1 MSRRRLAAAGPGQR
15 HTRPYFAAARILAA
29 GIVAVFSCIG
39 LVSASADPV
48 APPGF
53 QSSASAFGVVVSA
66 DLPGAPLTD
75 TPLDSGG
82 PSGEASLNSLGEG
95 VGYAAFPD
103 PGQFVI
109 SLPGLVAGLLGTGA
123 AGLPP
128 IHLPQL
134 PAYPFEVTA
143 NSTTPTASIGA
154 GAYNISATTGQT
166 YSTGKAT
173 AGLQIDAAGNAA
185 LLTGSSSI
193 DVNDDGSVVATATS
207 DLQGLTIGPVTLG
220 EITSTATETLSNDGT
235 VTPSSSLSITGV
247 RVGTLPVTVSTKG
260 LNVAGTSV
268 PLPVSSVLNTVLA
281 ADHIKLSFV
290 TAQSFKDR
298 VVAPALDITGPLPT
312 KEIGTKNGT
321 FDLTVGSA
329 TASIEATAP
338 APPSSVGTPG
348 VGSVGSGGDLGTSPV
363 GSGDSGVLPPLP
375 GSDTTSG
382 DVIPPV
388 VAPATG
394 TENPQASLS
403 AASANLFDIRS
414 SYLVLC
420 IVGAVAVLLGQL
432 VRLMGVRG
440 PWTSTDG

>member
-1 MSRRRLAAAGPGQR
+1 MRLIGTGRRPA
-15 HTRPYFAAARILAA
+15 RPYFAAARVLAA
-29 GIVAVFSCIG
+29 VTVAVFSCLG
-39 LVSASADPV
+39 LVSASAASV
-48 APPGF
+48 SPPGF
-53 QSSASAFGVVVSA
+53 QSTASAFGVLVSA

-82 PSGEASLNSLGEG
+82 PSGEASLDSLGEG

-109 SLPGLVAGLLGTGA
+109 SLPGLVAGLLSTGA

-154 GAYNISATTGQT
+154 GAYNISAATGQT

-173 AGLQIDAAGNAA
+173 AGLQIDAAGNTA

-193 DVNDDGSVVATATS
+193 KVNDDGSVVATATS

-235 VTPSSSLSITGV
+235 ITPSSSLSITSV
-247 RVGTLPVTVSTKG
+247 RVGTLPITVSTKG

-268 PLPVSSVLNTVLA
+268 PLPVSTVLNKALA
-281 ADHIKLSFV
+281 ADDIKLSFV
-290 TAQSFKDR
+290 AAQNLKNL

-329 TASIEATAP
+329 TASITATAP
-338 APPSSVGTPG
+338 APPTSVGASG
-348 VGSVGSGGDLGTSPV
+348 AGSVGSGGGLGTSPV
-363 GSGDSGVLPPLP
+363 GSGESGGVPPLP
-375 GSDTTSG
+375 GPDSTSG
-382 DVIPPV
+382 QVNPPA

-394 TENPQASLS
+394 SEDQQASLS
-403 AASANLFDIRS
+403 GASANLFDIRS
-414 SYLVLC
+414 LYLVLC
-420 IVGAVAVLLGQL
+420 VVGAVAVLLGQL